1 MKKPLLREGASDG
14 PVYYALSIHMKYG
27 EVLHLDDLTKEQ
39 KNLYYDLCRDPKESL
54 LIEQD
59 GDIRHL
65 FGADIAK
72 ITSKRYNETY
82 RKYVHPLRAA
92 LFSESLI
99 GRGIFALV
107 MKLFVFAAILA
118 VGAALFASF
127 MDGQLFDILADK
139 AVMENTVAE
148 VSRLVGRIFR
158 WTLFILFALHV
169 ADLLLHEGETYHVN
183 RDGTDVIY
191 ETKMGNLF
199 LSAGFIVVVMV
210 FRMALTVA
218 SRF

>member
-1 MKKPLLREGASDG
+1 MKKPLLREGTANG
-14 PVYYALSIHMKYG
+14 PTYYALSIHMKFG
-27 EVLHLDDLTKEQ
+27 EVLHLDDLTREQ
-39 KNLYYDLCRDPKESL
+39 KNLYYDLARNPSESL
-54 LIEQD
+54 LIEQE

-65 FGADIAK
+65 IGSDIAK

-82 RKYVHPLRAA
+82 RKYIHPVRGA
-92 LFSESLI
+92 LLSESLI
-99 GRGIFALV
+99 GRNIFSTV

-118 VGAALFASF
+118 VGAALFGAF

-139 AVMENTVAE
+139 AVMEDTVAE
-148 VSRLVGRIFR
+148 ISRLVGRIFR
-158 WTLFILFALHV
+158 WTLFLLFALHV

-183 RDGTDVIY
+183 RDGTEVIY
-191 ETKMGNLF
+191 ETKLGNLF
-199 LSAGFIVVVMV
+199 LSAGFIVVIMI